1 MKPSSSTK
9 LIGIFGDPVSLSLS
23 PAMQNAAF
31 EQMGIDAVYL
41 AFHVPARPAAV
52 LKTAVS
58 SIKALGFMGVNITVP
73 HKEKVIEFLDSV
85 DGEAVDIGAVNT
97 IVNKAGKL
105 TGYNTDARGYI
116 ESLRQETGFS
126 SQGKNAVVIGAGG
139 ASRAIAFALLKAGA
153 KRLVIA
159 NRTLR
164 RGQTLSRAL
173 KKKFLKAEITVA
185 PLDKKFLRSV
195 AEDSLLIVNT
205 TSLGMAGNEELD
217 FPLYALPTDAVV
229 SDIVYRPHDT
239 GFIKK
244 ALVRGLNVH
253 RGLGMLS
260 HQGALAF
267 ELWTGKKAPLD
278 IMRMAALKALK
289 FPAKNRGE
297 FDK

>member
-9 LIGIFGDPVSLSLS
+9 LIGIFGDPVSHSLS

-31 EQMGIDAVYL
+31 EHMGIDAVYL
-41 AFHVPARPAAV
+41 AFHVPARPAAA

-73 HKEKVIEFLDSV
+73 HKEKVIEFLDHV
-85 DGEAVDIGAVNT
+85 DNEAVDIGAVNT

-105 TGYNTDARGYI
+105 IGYNTDARGYI

-126 SQGKNAVVIGAGG
+126 PQGKNAVVIGAGG

-164 RGQTLSRAL
+164 RAQTLSRDL
-173 KKKFLKAEITVA
+173 KKRFLNAEITAV
-185 PLDKKFLRSV
+185 PLDKKFLRPI

-205 TSLGMAGNEELD
+205 TSLGMINNEELD
-217 FPLYALPTDAVV
+217 FPLYSLPTDAVV
-229 SDIVYRPHDT
+229 SDIVYRPLDT

-244 ALVRGLNVH
+244 ALIRGLSVH
-253 RGLGMLS
+253 RGLGMLV

-278 IMRMAALKALK
+278 VMRMAALKALR
-289 FPAKNRGE
+289 NR
-297 FDK
+297 